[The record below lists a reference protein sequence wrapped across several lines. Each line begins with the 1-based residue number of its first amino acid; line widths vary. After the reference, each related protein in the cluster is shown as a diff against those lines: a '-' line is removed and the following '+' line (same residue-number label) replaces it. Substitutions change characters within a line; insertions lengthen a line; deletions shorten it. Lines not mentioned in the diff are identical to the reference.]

1 MHIMSFA
8 PLVYDAR
15 TRVDCPVCGR
25 QDLLSSVTFE
35 ALPILCST
43 LYSDAESSRGAE
55 VGRFSTTFCRSCSH
69 VFNATFEDDR
79 IGYTQSYDS
88 SLEFSPRF
96 AAFKEALAE
105 RLNATY
111 ALKGTTIVDIGC
123 GKGSFLRRLCAMSGA
138 DGIGFDKSFEMTRG
152 EAVPGVRF
160 VNDWFQNAYADVQP
174 DFVSCRHVIEHIAE
188 PVAFLRALR
197 AHPAIQPETVF

>member
-1 MHIMSFA
+1 
-8 PLVYDAR
+8 
-15 TRVDCPVCGR
+15 
-25 QDLLSSVTFE
+25 
-35 ALPILCST
+35 
-43 LYSDAESSRGAE
+43 
-55 VGRFSTTFCRSCSH
+55 
-69 VFNATFEDDR
+69 
-79 IGYTQSYDS
+79 
-88 SLEFSPRF
+88 
-96 AAFKEALAE
+96 
-105 RLNATY
+105 
-111 ALKGTTIVDIGC
+111 
-123 GKGSFLRRLCAMSGA
+123 MSGA